1 MQPLILADPA
11 CKVTTSWCM
20 KLFPETKAMTDGQIY
35 FNKSLSGA
43 RVVVEQAFGLFKLR
57 EVELSTGY
65 TGRISAKSAL
75 NYYSLLCSAQ

>member
-1 MQPLILADPA
+1 
-11 CKVTTSWCM
+11 
-20 KLFPETKAMTDGQIY
+20 MTDGQIY

-75 NYYSLLCSAQ
+75 NYYSLLYSAQ